1 MPIIIFAPETRYIS
15 ETTRMV
21 DIALALPE
29 QFECIFISYGGQYEK
44 EITDKGFAL
53 HRLEPQ
59 LTASLSNRM
68 FRIEHLDRVGYLV
81 NEAELEIR
89 LNSEVA
95 LYKQL
100 NPCCVVTGF
109 IHSTAISSQL
119 FGIPLLWV
127 TPATLTRPYF
137 DAGLGTWPD
146 VLDFP
151 LTRLFPERLLNWMT
165 NRLIAVSAALFRPF
179 NKQCKKHKLKRF
191 KSLPHML
198 ETGYTLLSD
207 IPELIG
213 IADLP
218 DRYHY
223 VGPFITRLEGE
234 IPSEIS
240 SLPRDLPII
249 YFAMGSSGKP
259 AIVKEIIEGFN
270 GKPYRVIAPVKHLI
284 EGNRTGSDYY
294 DHLPNTDPFEKV
306 FSEGGNQEIKR
317 RKNTRNPYVAQHI
330 AAELMQQKMF
340 DVNIPKNVLV
350 TGWLPAHLV
359 NPIADISI
367 IHGGQGTVYNAL
379 ASGTPVVGVGMQPEQ
394 EGNLE
399 CLVRQ
404 GIGIRIKKKRVTAQA
419 VLEAVDRLLA
429 DPEAKKKAVAFQH
442 LVNRM
447 DGPKGSAKFIVD
459 MFH

>member
-1 MPIIIFAPETRYIS
+1 MPVIVFAPETRYIS

-29 QFECIFISYGGQYEK
+29 QFECIFFSYGGQYEYV
-44 EITDKGFAL
+44 ITQKGFPL

-59 LTASLSNRM
+59 MTASLSNRM
-68 FRIEHLDRVGYLV
+68 FRIEHLDRLGYLV
-81 NEAELEIR
+81 NEEELEIR
-89 LNSEVA
+89 LHNEVA
-95 LYKQL
+95 LYEKFQ
-100 NPCCVVTGF
+100 PCCVVTGF
-109 IHSTAISSQL
+109 IHSTAISTQL

-127 TPATLTRPYF
+127 TPATLTKPYF
-137 DAGLGTWPD
+137 DADLGTWPD

-151 LTRLFPERLLNWMT
+151 VTRLFPDRLLNWLT
-165 NRLIAVSAALFRPF
+165 NRLTTTSAVLFRPF
-179 NKQCKKHKLKRF
+179 NQQCKKLKLKRF

-198 ETGYTLLSD
+198 ETGYVLLSD

-213 IADLP
+213 ITDLP

-234 IPSEIS
+234 IPPEILA
-240 SLPRDLPII
+240 LPRDLPII

-259 AIVKEIIEGFN
+259 AIVKEILEGFR

-284 EGNRTGSDYY
+284 EGKRTGSDYY
-294 DHLPNTDPFEKV
+294 EQMTHSDPPHETFSKDLPQK
-306 FSEGGNQEIKR
+306 KR
-317 RKNTRNPYVAQHI
+317 RNERNPNIAEHI
-330 AAELMQQKMF
+330 AVELMQQQRF

-359 NPIADISI
+359 NPLADISI

-404 GIGIRIKKKRVTAQA
+404 GIAIRIKKKRVTAHA
-419 VLEAVDRLLA
+419 VLEAVDKILA

-442 LVNRM
+442 LVNQM
-447 DGPKGSAKFIVD
+447 DGPKRSAQFIVD
-459 MFH
+459 RFL

>member
-1 MPIIIFAPETRYIS
+1 MPVIIFAPETRYIS

-44 EITDKGFAL
+44 VITDKGFPL

-59 LTASLSNRM
+59 LTSSLSNRM
-68 FRIEHLDRVGYLV
+68 FRIEHLDRLGYLV
-81 NEAELEIR
+81 NEEELEIR
-89 LNSEVA
+89 LHSEANV
-95 LYKQL
+95 YKQYK
-100 NPCCVVTGF
+100 PCCVVTGF
-109 IHSTAISSQL
+109 IHSTAISTQL

-127 TPATLTRPYF
+127 TPATLTKPYF

-151 LTRLFPERLLNWMT
+151 VTRLFPDRLLNWLT
-165 NRLIAVSAALFRPF
+165 NRLITTSAVLFRPF
-179 NKQCKKHKLKRF
+179 NRQCKKLNLKRF

-213 IADLP
+213 ITDLP
-218 DRYHY
+218 DRYSY

-234 IPSEIS
+234 IPPEILD
-240 SLPRDLPII
+240 LPRDLPII

-259 AIVKEIIEGFN
+259 AIVKEILEGFG

-284 EGNRTGSDYY
+284 EGKRTGSDYY
-294 DHLPNTDPFEKV
+294 DQMPDPPDQTSSEDFPEKV
-306 FSEGGNQEIKR
+306 KK
-317 RKNTRNPYVAQHI
+317 RKNKRNPHIAQHI
-330 AAELMQQKMF
+330 AADLMREKIF

-359 NPIADISI
+359 NPLADISI

-404 GIGIRIKKKRVTAQA
+404 GIAIRIKKKRVTAQA
-419 VLEAVDRLLA
+419 VLAAVDTILA

-442 LVNRM
+442 LVNCM
-447 DGPKGSAKFIVD
+447 DGPKGSAQFIVD
-459 MFH
+459 RFL

>member
-1 MPIIIFAPETRYIS
+1 MPVIIFAPETRYIS

-44 EITDKGFAL
+44 IITEKGFVL

-59 LTASLSNRM
+59 VTASLSNRM
-68 FRIEHLDRVGYLV
+68 FRIEHLERLGYLV

-89 LNSEVA
+89 LYNETA
-95 LYKQL
+95 LYKQFQ
-100 NPCCVVTGF
+100 PCCVVTGF
-109 IHSTAISSQL
+109 IHSTAISTQL

-151 LTRLFPERLLNWMT
+151 VTRLFPDRLLNWLT
-165 NRLIAVSAALFRPF
+165 NRLITTSAVLFRPF
-179 NKQCKKHKLKRF
+179 NRQCKKLQLKRF

-207 IPELIG
+207 IPELTG
-213 IADLP
+213 ITDLP

-234 IPSEIS
+234 IPPEIL
-240 SLPRDLPII
+240 SLPRDLPIV

-259 AIVKEIIEGFN
+259 AIVKEILEGFG

-284 EGNRTGSDYY
+284 EGKRTGSDYY
-294 DHLPNTDPFEKV
+294 EQKPDFHPLDQTS
-306 FSEGGNQEIKR
+306 SEDFPQKMR
-317 RKNTRNPYVAQHI
+317 KRKNERNPHIAQHI
-330 AAELMQQKMF
+330 AAELMQQRIF
-340 DVNIPKNVLV
+340 NVNIPKNVLV

-359 NPIADISI
+359 NPLADISI

-404 GIGIRIKKKRVTAQA
+404 GIAIRIKKKRVTAQA
-419 VLEAVDRLLA
+419 VLAAVDKILA
-429 DPEAKKKAVAFQH
+429 DPEAKKKAVVFQH

-447 DGPKGSAKFIVD
+447 DGPKGSAQFIVD
-459 MFH
+459 RFL